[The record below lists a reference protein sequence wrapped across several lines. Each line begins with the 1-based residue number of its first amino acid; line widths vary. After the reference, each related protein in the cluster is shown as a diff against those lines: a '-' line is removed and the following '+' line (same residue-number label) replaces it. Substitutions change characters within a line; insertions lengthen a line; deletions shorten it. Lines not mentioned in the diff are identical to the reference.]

1 MQEIPSSATSSAGS
15 WQTYGDVQ
23 CTRLQNGLTVLVLE
37 NPVVPL
43 VTIEINVK
51 NGAYTETAEFDGLSH
66 LYEHMFFK
74 ANARIPD
81 QESYLLRARELGME
95 WNGTTSDERVNYF
108 FTLHRKNLRAGLDF
122 MGDAIRT
129 PLFKQDE
136 IERER
141 PVVLGEYDRAESDPM
156 FHMVVAV
163 QKRLWQQHYTRKN
176 VLGTRDIIET
186 ATTEKMKTIQQR
198 FYVPNN
204 SALLLAGDIR
214 AQEVLPMVEAVFGD
228 WQPGADP
235 FIENPIPGHPPLT
248 QTEVL
253 AVEKPV
259 QAVTMLTALHG
270 PSVHDDRDDTYA
282 ADILSFLMAQRSSRF
297 YKRMI
302 DSGLA
307 SSASVNYQTLRYTG
321 PIHIFLRAD
330 AKQFGKARA
339 ALQEE
344 IDFLSQPASIADE
357 DLENAKRQ
365 LEIDH
370 IYQMERPS
378 QHVHTV
384 GYWWAIADLDYY
396 ATYVERLQQVRRD
409 DVLAYVDKWI
419 VNKPR
424 ITGILRAP
432 EMRALASDASE
443 ILLS

>member
-1 MQEIPSSATSSAGS
+1 VRQNPSSTTSAAGT

-23 CTRLQNGLTVLVLE
+23 CTRLDNGLTVVVLE

-43 VTIEINVK
+43 VTIEIDVK
-51 NGAYTETAEFDGLSH
+51 NGAYTETAEYDGLSH

-81 QESYLLRARELGME
+81 QEAYLLRARELGME

-108 FTLHRKNLRAGLDF
+108 FTLHRKNLQAGLEF

-163 QKRLWQQHYTRKN
+163 QKRLWQHHYTRKN
-176 VLGTRDIIET
+176 VLGTRAIIET
-186 ATTEKMKTIQQR
+186 ATTAKMQTIQKR

-204 SALLLAGDIR
+204 SALFLSGDIG
-214 AQEVLPMVEAVFGD
+214 AQEALPLVEAVFGD
-228 WQPGADP
+228 WQAGADP
-235 FIENPIPGHPPLT
+235 FVENPIPAHPPLT
-248 QTEVL
+248 RSEVL

-270 PSVHDDRDDTYA
+270 PSIYDDRHDTYA
-282 ADILSFLMAQRSSRF
+282 GDILSFLTTQRSSRF
-297 YKRMI
+297 HQRLI

-307 SSASVNYQTLRYTG
+307 SSASVNYQSLRYTG

-330 AKQFGKARA
+330 PKQFAAARA

-344 IDFLSQPASIADE
+344 VDFLSQPESVVEE
-357 DLENAKRQ
+357 DLLNAKRQ

-396 ATYVERLQQVRRD
+396 ATYIERLQQVTRD

-419 VNKPR
+419 VDKPR

-432 EMRALASDASE
+432 EMRPLASDVDE
-443 ILLS
+443 TILS